1 MGAALLKDW
10 VLNRLGANPPKALVD
25 MRDWGTLAVLAACG
39 IPLELFSSTQGTATR
54 EAFRRFLHATVT
66 PLLAAMAAEAARK
79 LDMPGLAFDTTGLHA
94 ADVAG
99 RARAFQ
105 SIVGGG
111 IEIERAAALPG
122 LLVSDS

>member
-1 MGAALLKDW
+1 MGAASLKDW

-39 IPLELFSSTQGTATR
+39 IPLELFSSTQGTAAR

-79 LDMPGLAFDTTGLHA
+79 LDKPGLAFRYHGA
-94 ADVAG
+94 ACRGRG
-99 RARAFQ
+99 RA
-105 SIVGGG
+105 GEG
-111 IEIERAAALPG
+111 LP
-122 LLVSDS
+122 VDSWWGD